1 MSREQVSTPS
11 SPHLCLL
18 SNVRCRFR
26 TSGFSKSTTKLQHNL
41 DKTMH
46 KMDEVK
52 ATTQLPPLFTH
63 EYTVVSPTSR
73 RVEEVERH
81 E

>member
-18 SNVRCRFR
+18 SMSIF
-26 TSGFSKSTTKLQHNL
+26 TSDFHDQVTAQL

-52 ATTQLPPLFTH
+52 ATTIHT
-63 EYTVVSPTSR
+63 
-73 RVEEVERH
+73 
-81 E
+81 